1 MSFNDFFKKSLM
13 NFFIIVTCISAVIGI
28 LGLIYEPSRKFGYE
42 AYFSPLIFGV
52 ISIIPSFV
60 TFSKK
65 ELTPKQMAFRNML
78 QLIVL
83 ECLILTTG
91 YLSGIM
97 KDKMVLIS
105 VASSVIIVFVI
116 VNFISWIIDSK
127 TATILNENLKAFQE
141 KR

>member
-13 NFFIIVTCISAVIGI
+13 NFFIIVTCVSAVIGI

-65 ELTPKQMAFRNML
+65 ELTPKQMAFRNVF

-83 ECLILTTG
+83 ECLILITG
-91 YLSGIM
+91 YSFGIM
-97 KDKMVLIS
+97 KDKMVLTS
-105 VASSVIIVFVI
+105 VALSVIIVFVI

>member
-65 ELTPKQMAFRNML
+65 ELTPKQMAFRNIL